1 MLKLHYKRD
10 NEEVDA
16 NREFG
21 RVVSE
26 RGFRRK
32 KTRMPRIQSRS
43 GKRGEFRRREREF
56 GRGRDTKRIHYN
68 RIRDFRRKSESE
80 E

>member
-26 RGFRRK
+26 REFRQK
-32 KTRMPRIQSRS
+32 KTRMPRIQSIT
-43 GKRGEFRRREREF
+43 EAREALNTA
-56 GRGRDTKRIHYN
+56 DSN
-68 RIRDFRRKSESE
+68 A
-80 E
+80 